1 MRGPPGSSQYKTA
14 SRLTSHPQHLRN
26 LLPVFSCELAALPRF
41 RDIVVP
47 LERGMISAPPS
58 AFRPHYLTAY

>member
-14 SRLTSHPQHLRN
+14 SRLTSHPQHSRN
-26 LLPVFSCELAALPRF
+26 LLPVFSCKLAALPRP

-47 LERGMISAPPS
+47 LERGMTFAPPS
-58 AFRPHYLTAY
+58 ASRPHCLTAY

>member
-47 LERGMISAPPS
+47 LERGMIFASLPLAHP
-58 AFRPHYLTAY
+58 ALTT

>member
-14 SRLTSHPQHLRN
+14 SRLTGHPQHLRN

-47 LERGMISAPPS
+47 LGRGMIFAPPS
-58 AFRPHYLTAY
+58 ALRPHCLTAY